1 MRCDTQPGKGVVTT
15 QAEAGPACPVLRFT
29 PEPDGAPPSV
39 LRTSCHGD
47 HAGRPSDGLPLLVLR
62 RTADVLPVLRDARFA
77 MAGVTPAR
85 DLTRFPLTGAELQ
98 SPDGGLLNMDPPR
111 LRAYR
116 RRLRPLFT
124 SRAAQ
129 ATVPAVRAIAAELAE
144 GLRGRAQVDARGDFA
159 EPLAAAAVCDAM
171 GVPRADHD
179 LVAAYARTAF
189 AVVPGP
195 LSVPQVAD
203 AWRGL
208 YGYYRSVMPHGR
220 GLVGQLA
227 AALHEHTP
235 AQRVHAIGTVSNGF
249 GAVLPVL
256 AVSLAITAG
265 RPAAVGACLRGA
277 LGWQTLAD
285 RLLATRAMF
294 PVALPR
300 VALADVPLG
309 GRMIPRGTVVLPSL
323 IGSAHDP
330 QVPPPCSIAFGA
342 GPHFCPG
349 ASLARLWLAAALEV
363 FWSAFPQARLAGGLE
378 WQAGTLSMP
387 REIPVRLA

>member
-1 MRCDTQPGKGVVTT
+1 
-15 QAEAGPACPVLRFT
+15 
-29 PEPDGAPPSV
+29 
-39 LRTSCHGD
+39 
-47 HAGRPSDGLPLLVLR
+47 
-62 RTADVLPVLRDARFA
+62 
-77 MAGVTPAR
+77 
-85 DLTRFPLTGAELQ
+85 
-98 SPDGGLLNMDPPR
+98 MDPPR

-124 SRAAQ
+124 SRAAH
-129 ATVPAVRAIAAELAE
+129 ATAPAVRAIAEELAE
-144 GLRGRAQVDARGDFA
+144 GMRGRAQVDARADFA
-159 EPLAAAAVCDAM
+159 EPFTAAAVCDVM
-171 GVPRADHD
+171 GVPLADHD
-179 LVAAYARTAF
+179 LVAAFARTAF
-189 AVVPGP
+189 AVVPEP
-195 LSVPQVAD
+195 LSVPTAAE
-203 AWRGL
+203 AWQGL
-208 YGYYRSVMPHGR
+208 YGYYQSAMPHGQ
-220 GLVGQLA
+220 GLAGQLN
-227 AALHEHTP
+227 AALHDHTP

-249 GAVLPVL
+249 GAILPVL

-265 RPAAVGACLRGA
+265 RPAAVDACRRGA

-300 VALADVPLG
+300 VALEDVPLG

-349 ASLARLWLAAALEV
+349 APLARLWLALALEV
-363 FWSAFPQARLAGGLE
+363 FWSAFPQAWLAGRLE